1 MSNLFERLKPEA
13 KAVIEGQADK
23 YPLSVSSILEQMKSS
38 NFVEE
43 LQYSSVMWLARDSK
57 LREIAGMHPWDYMNH
72 TLSINL
78 SEGLF
83 NNQ

>member
-1 MSNLFERLKPEA
+1 MPNLFERLKPEA

-23 YPLSVSSILEQMKSS
+23 YPLSVSSILEQMKS
-38 NFVEE
+38 NHFVEE

-57 LREIAGMHPWDYMNH
+57 LREIAGMHPYDYMDH
-72 TLSINL
+72 MLSINL

-83 NNQ
+83 ND

>member
-1 MSNLFERLKPEA
+1 MPNLFERLKPEA

-23 YPLSVSSILEQMKSS
+23 YPLSVSSILEQMKS
-38 NFVEE
+38 NHFVEE

-57 LREIAGMHPWDYMNH
+57 LREIAGMHPYAYMDH
-72 TLSINL
+72 MLSINL

-83 NNQ
+83 ND

>member
-13 KAVIEGQADK
+13 KAIIESQADK
-23 YPLSVSSILEQMKSS
+23 YPYSVTAILEQMKS
-38 NFVEE
+38 NHFIEE

-57 LREIAGMHPWDYMNH
+57 LREIAGMHPYDYVDHM
-72 TLSINL
+72 LSINL

-83 NNQ
+83 NN